1 MSVVFDSSALLAIA
15 FEEDGAAVAARALS
29 GGIVS
34 AVNASEVVAKFVDLG
49 SGEDDARESFLAFGL
64 HVRPFDETLAVAAGA
79 DAGRHA
85 GAWPVARRS
94 RLPRAGDSRARHRT
108 HRGQGLGGARSGRR
122 RGCHPLTRARNRMV
136 RGRTISQPKRTFGLN
151 VHWWRGR

>member
-34 AVNASEVVAKFVDLG
+34 AVNASEIVAKFVDLG

-64 HVRPFDETLAVAAGA
+64 HVRPFDETLAVAAG
-79 DAGRHA
+79 
-85 GAWPVARRS
+85 
-94 RLPRAGDSRARHRT
+94 LMRAA
-108 HRGQGLGGARSGRR
+108 
-122 RGCHPLTRARNRMV
+122 TRAH
-136 RGRTISQPKRTFGLN
+136 GLSLGDRACLALAIRERAT
-151 VHWWRGR
+151 VLTADRVWAELDLGVDVAVIR

>member
-64 HVRPFDETLAVAAGA
+64 HVRPFDETLAVAAG
-79 DAGRHA
+79 
-85 GAWPVARRS
+85 
-94 RLPRAGDSRARHRT
+94 LMRAA
-108 HRGQGLGGARSGRR
+108 
-122 RGCHPLTRARNRMV
+122 TRAH
-136 RGRTISQPKRTFGLN
+136 GLSLGDRACLALAIRERAT
-151 VHWWRGR
+151 VLTADRVWAELDLGVDVAVIR